1 MVAKASVFFFIF
13 LKSGGKIVY
22 IYIYICIYIYRGE
35 GTGVLGL
42 GWEFLQVQGRGLE
55 SCSILLAIIMQSMYQ
70 TCLH

>member
-1 MVAKASVFFFIF
+1 MVAKASVFFFFYF
-13 LKSGGKIVY
+13 LEKWGKNC
-22 IYIYICIYIYRGE
+22 IYIYIFVYIYRGE